1 MWTIYKIN
9 VLNSLIT
16 FQYSNDTEGFAYF
29 ISKEYDKC
37 IKRGGDMI
45 YGVPVMNGDVNG
57 MARII
62 TQALKKGQESGGE
75 NFNILEEIYPSAF
88 DAYWLKVEMAPIPN
102 PLLKPLGWPSTPPA
116 AGTIMNIGPSPIRLA
131 ATAAVN
137 KALKEAAK
145 QLVNELKKQTITIPG
160 IAPLPDVTI
169 NVYETVEKILKKE
182 PVDNKIKNHP
192 LVQAGKR
199 IILDYEEIKKKK
211 PAIGSQIKK
220 AIKFPF
226 PKLPKRQEIIDA
238 AKDKLIDEAIKALEE
253 SIIKPIEEA
262 ILTPIYAAIQSAV
275 DIANNL
281 PKKPTK
287 EEIKKFVK
295 DTIEGAIPDIVLPG
309 ISIPHIPTKAELKEM
324 IKQKIPTKEELE
336 AMAYDMIKGLIPNIP
351 NIWFIPP
358 TLIFSEQ
365 TIIFLNPFVNLAKF
379 HLMGVSGTMEVIAQ
393 YPPPAPPAP
402 AILNWTGYKVVG

>member
-9 VLNSLIT
+9 VLNALIT

-45 YGVPVMNGDVNG
+45 YGVPIMNGNVNG
-57 MARII
+57 MARVI

-75 NFNILEEIYPSAF
+75 NFNILAEIYPAAF
-88 DAYWLKVEMAPIPN
+88 DEYWLGAEMAPIPN
-102 PLLKPLGWPSTPPA
+102 PLLKPMGWPSTPPA
-116 AGTIMNIGPSPIRLA
+116 PGTIMNIGPNPIKLA
-131 ATAAVN
+131 SSAAIN
-137 KALKEAAK
+137 KALKETAK
-145 QLVNELKKQTITIPG
+145 ALVDDLKSQTIVIQG
-160 IAPLPDVTI
+160 FGEI
-169 NVYETVEKILKKE
+169 NVYDTIVKIIKKE
-182 PVDNKIKNHP
+182 PIDIKIKNHP
-192 LVQAGKR
+192 LIQAGKK
-199 IILDYEEIKKKK
+199 IVLDYQEIKKKK
-211 PAIGSQIKK
+211 PAIGAQIKK

-226 PKLPKRQEIIDA
+226 PELPKRKKIVDA
-238 AKDKLIDEAIKALEE
+238 AKDKLIEEAIKALEE

-262 ILTPIYAAIQSAV
+262 ILTPIYATIQTAV
-275 DIANNL
+275 DMANNL

-295 DTIEGAIPDIVLPG
+295 DTIDGVVPDIVLPG

-324 IKQKIPTKEELE
+324 IKDKIPTKEELE

-379 HLMGVSGTMEVIAQ
+379 HLMGVSGTMMVMAQ

-402 AILNWTGYKVVG
+402 AMLNWTGYKVIG

>member
-9 VLNSLIT
+9 VLNALIT

-45 YGVPVMNGDVNG
+45 YGVPIMNGNVNG
-57 MARII
+57 MARVI

-75 NFNILEEIYPSAF
+75 NFNILAEIYPAAF
-88 DAYWLKVEMAPIPN
+88 DEYWLGAEMAPIPN
-102 PLLKPLGWPSTPPA
+102 PLLKPAGWPSTPPA
-116 AGTIMNIGPSPIRLA
+116 PGTIMNIGPNPIKLA
-131 ATAAVN
+131 SSAAIN

-145 QLVNELKKQTITIPG
+145 ALVDELKSQTIVIQG
-160 IAPLPDVTI
+160 IGEI
-169 NVYETVEKILKKE
+169 NVYDTIVKIIKKE
-182 PVDNKIKNHP
+182 PIDIKIKNHP
-192 LVQAGKR
+192 LIQAGKK
-199 IILDYEEIKKKK
+199 IVLDYQEIKKKK
-211 PAIGSQIKK
+211 PAIGAQIKK
-220 AIKFPF
+220 ALKFPF
-226 PKLPKRQEIIDA
+226 PELPKRKKIIDA
-238 AKDKLIDEAIKALEE
+238 AKDKLIEEAIKVLEE

-275 DIANNL
+275 DMANNL

-295 DTIEGAIPDIVLPG
+295 DTIDGVVPDIVLPG

-324 IKQKIPTKEELE
+324 IKDKIPTKEELE
-336 AMAYDMIKGLIPNIP
+336 TMAYDMIKGLIPNIP

-379 HLMGVSGTMEVIAQ
+379 HLMGVSGTMMVMAQ

-402 AILNWTGYKVVG
+402 AMLNWTGYKVIG

>member
-1 MWTIYKIN
+1 MWTIYKLN
-9 VLNSLIT
+9 VLNSLIS

-29 ISKEYDKC
+29 IAREYDKC

-45 YGVPVMNGDVNG
+45 YGVPVMNGNVSG
-57 MARII
+57 MARVI

-75 NFNILEEIYPSAF
+75 NFNILAEIYPSAF
-88 DAYWLKVEMAPIPN
+88 DEYWLGAEMAPIPN
-102 PLLKPLGWPSTPPA
+102 PLLRPLGWPSTPPA
-116 AGTIMNIGPSPIRLA
+116 PGTIMNIGPNPIRLA

-145 QLVNELKKQTITIPG
+145 QLVDDLKSQTIVIQG
-160 IAPLPDVTI
+160 IGEI
-169 NVYETVEKILKKE
+169 NVYDTIVKIIKKE
-182 PVDNKIKNHP
+182 PIDLKIRNHP

-211 PAIGSQIKK
+211 PSIGSQIKK
-220 AIKFPF
+220 ALKFPF
-226 PKLPKRQEIIDA
+226 PELPKRQKIIDA
-238 AKDKLIDEAIKALEE
+238 AKDKLIEEAIKVLEE
-253 SIIKPIEEA
+253 SIVKPIEEA

-275 DIANNL
+275 DMANNL

-295 DTIEGAIPDIVLPG
+295 DTIEGVIPDIVLPG

-358 TLIFSEQ
+358 TLIFSDQ

-379 HLMGVSGTMEVIAQ
+379 HLMGVSGTMMVMAQ

-402 AILNWTGYKVVG
+402 AILNWNGYKVIG